1 VRRFGPLP
9 GTDSPRDG
17 KYFTPAG
24 VILLSEEVNMRKYW
38 KFGALMA
45 VIVGSLLWLATAGIS
60 GSQTYYKTVS
70 ELFQMG
76 GSAQSRH
83 VRVGGD
89 VQNNSIVHSSNG
101 VVYFTLVS
109 EQNKSQ
115 MLKVA
120 YEGRDPLPD
129 TFKDGAQA
137 LADGR
142 LGPDNVFHASEIQAK
157 CASKYAPKPGV
168 APDGIQKQVQDKSS
182 YGS

>member
-1 VRRFGPLP
+1 
-9 GTDSPRDG
+9 
-17 KYFTPAG
+17 
-24 VILLSEEVNMRKYW
+24 MRKYW

-45 VIVGSLLWLATAGIS
+45 VIVGSLVWLGTAGVAD
-60 GSQTYYKTVS
+60 SQTYYKTIS

-76 GSAQSRH
+76 GAAQSRH

-89 VQNNSIVHSSNG
+89 VKADSIVRANG
-101 VVYFTLVS
+101 IVKFTLT
-109 EQNKSQ
+109 QDKLTLN
-115 MLKVA
+115 VA

-142 LGPDNVFHASEIQAK
+142 LGPDGVFHASEIQAK
-157 CASKYAPKPGV
+157 CASKYASKPGE
-168 APDGIQKQVQDKSS
+168 APASIQKQAAEKTPA

>member
-1 VRRFGPLP
+1 M
-9 GTDSPRDG
+9 
-17 KYFTPAG
+17 
-24 VILLSEEVNMRKYW
+24 EEVRMRKYW

-60 GSQTYYKTVS
+60 GSQTYYKTIA

-76 GSAQSRH
+76 SSAQSRH

-89 VQNNSIVHSSNG
+89 VQANSIVRSNG
-101 VVYFTLVS
+101 VVYFTLVG
-109 EQNKSQ
+109 EQDKTS
-115 MLKVA
+115 LKVA

-157 CASKYAPKPGV
+157 CASKYAPAPGT
-168 APDGIQKQVQDKSS
+168 APDSIQKQVQGKSS